1 MKYIRKYKQ
10 SLTESNWF
18 ERFPV
23 TALKQDIIYSVY
35 LIIYSPKIQLV
46 LS

>member
-1 MKYIRKYKQ
+1 MYVRSNKQQNLHIKTMKYIRKHKQ

-23 TALKQDIIYSVY
+23 TALKQDII
-35 LIIYSPKIQLV
+35 
-46 LS
+46 